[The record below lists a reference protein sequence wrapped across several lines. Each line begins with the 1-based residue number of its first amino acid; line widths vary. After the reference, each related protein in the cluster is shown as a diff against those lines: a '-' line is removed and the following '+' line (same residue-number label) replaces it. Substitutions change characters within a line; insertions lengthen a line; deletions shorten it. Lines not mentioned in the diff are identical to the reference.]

1 MPPEIFSTTKQESSK
16 FDHALNISLHNFL
29 QEITRKLKKKTKEKK
44 PCNFRNR
51 NEQWRK
57 KPREIAKKEKKKRFN
72 IGRHVIDSSSQLQI
86 QRN

>member
-1 MPPEIFSTTKQESSK
+1 MPPEIFSTTKRESSK

-51 NEQWRK
+51 NEQRRRK
-57 KPREIAKKEKKKRFN
+57 QREIAKRKRKIQRFN
-72 IGRHVIDSSSQLQI
+72 IERHII
-86 QRN
+86 